1 MEKSELIAKFARSDE
16 DKLLFARVLDKMAAA
31 ERRSIPAATNFLT
44 AREQTLIEPMLRA
57 AGCADFHFFG
67 GAEDAERAVCC
78 FLPEYLDESYL
89 TGEDSPIAAVRAVF
103 RAQDA
108 ISHRDLLGSLMG
120 SGIKRE
126 TVGDLYVGEGRCDFL
141 VTREI
146 LPYVLQNLTSAG
158 RAQLSLSE
166 IGFDEIVVP
175 PVRVQE
181 KRESVSALRLDSI
194 VAAGCNLSRSSAAE
208 LIRRG
213 AVTLEH
219 LPCEK
224 PDKAVAPGSVI
235 SIRGQGRLKLASVDG
250 TTRKGRTAVTIL
262 KYL

>member
-1 MEKSELIAKFARSDE
+1 MEKSERIAKYAQTDE
-16 DKLLFARVLDKMAAA
+16 DRVLFARVLDKMDAS
-31 ERRSIPAATNFLT
+31 ERRSIPTSTCFLT
-44 AREQTLIEPMLRA
+44 AREQTLIAQMLR
-57 AGCADFHFFG
+57 GCGCGRFSFFG
-67 GAEDAERAVCC
+67 GAPEAERALCC
-78 FLPEYLDESYL
+78 FLPEYLDETYL
-89 TGEDSPIAAVRAVF
+89 TGADSPAAAVRATF

-108 ISHRDLLGSLMG
+108 ITHRDLLGSLMG

-126 TVGDLYVGEGRCDFL
+126 TLGDLYVGQGQCDFL

-158 RAQLSLSE
+158 RAQLSLRE
-166 IGFDEIVVP
+166 IGFDELVVP
-175 PVRVQE
+175 PARVQE

-194 VAAGCNLSRSSAAE
+194 VAAGCNLSRSAASE

-219 LPCEK
+219 LPCDK
-224 PDKAVAPGSVI
+224 PDRTVAPGSTI
-235 SIRGQGRLKLASVDG
+235 SVRGQGRLKLASVDG